1 MFLKVHGIKLHGKKR
16 LSIKNPIENALNP
29 SVVYFPLESNG
40 VLYKKVVE
48 IGTRVLMGQPI
59 LYREDRYAHPVCSSV
74 SGTVSDIKK
83 MLHSNGKVVEML
95 EITNDFKE
103 ETYYSTCS
111 NIDLSRDEIVNK
123 VKNAGIVGLGG
134 AGFPT
139 YVKYLPKQSA
149 NLIII
154 NAAECEP
161 YITCDFV
168 SILENADK
176 LIRGL
181 KYIMKANG
189 AKQGVIAIKKAKV
202 EAVELLTEKLKSEKH
217 IKLFLLKDKYPV
229 GWEKH
234 IVERV
239 TKKTY
244 AALPREIGVIV
255 NNVQTA
261 ICVCEAVEE
270 NKPLIEKVITVSGE
284 GIKEP
289 KNLRIKIGTKF
300 STLLERCGGYID
312 NLEEAYVIAGGPLSG
327 KSMPNDDFII
337 TSNLNNVVVLLKS
350 PTVITLNCIGCGK
363 CAEICPV
370 KLTPTLIKKAYDSNK
385 ISTIEA
391 LNTMKCVRC
400 GLCSYICPSRVDV
413 SETVGLAKDLLVAS
427 KDVKLDQKK

>member
-1 MFLKVHGIKLHGKKR
+1 MV
-16 LSIKNPIENALNP
+16 LS
-29 SVVYFPLESNG
+29 
-40 VLYKKVVE
+40 
-48 IGTRVLMGQPI
+48 T
-59 LYREDRYAHPVCSSV
+59 
-74 SGTVSDIKK
+74 
-83 MLHSNGKVVEML
+83 
-95 EITNDFKE
+95 
-103 ETYYSTCS
+103 
-111 NIDLSRDEIVNK
+111 
-123 VKNAGIVGLGG
+123 
-134 AGFPT
+134 
-139 YVKYLPKQSA
+139 
-149 NLIII
+149 
-154 NAAECEP
+154 
-161 YITCDFV
+161 
-168 SILENADK
+168 
-176 LIRGL
+176 
-181 KYIMKANG
+181 
-189 AKQGVIAIKKAKV
+189 
-202 EAVELLTEKLKSEKH
+202 
-217 IKLFLLKDKYPV
+217 
-229 GWEKH
+229 
-234 IVERV
+234 
-239 TKKTY
+239 KTY

-413 SETVGLAKDLLVAS
+413 SETVGLAKDLLVTS

>member
-29 SVVYFPLESNG
+29 NVVYFPLESNG
-40 VLYKKVVE
+40 ILYKKVVE

-83 MLHSNGKVVEML
+83 MLHPNGKIVEML

-103 ETYYSTCS
+103 ETFYNACS
-111 NIDLSRDEIVNK
+111 NVDLSRDEIVNR

-139 YVKYLPKQSA
+139 YVKYLPKQNA

-181 KYIMKANG
+181 KYIMKVNG
-189 AKQGVIAIKKAKV
+189 AKRGVIAIKKAKV
-202 EAVELLTEKLKSEKH
+202 EAVELLSEKLKNEKN
-217 IKLFLLKDKYPV
+217 ITLFLLKDKYPV

-261 ICVCEAVEE
+261 ISVCEAIEE

-284 GIKEP
+284 GINEP

-312 NLEEAYVIAGGPLSG
+312 GLEEAYVIAGGPLSG

-370 KLTPTLIKKAYDSNK
+370 KLTPTLIKKAYEKNK

-391 LNTMKCVRC
+391 LNTLKCVRC

-413 SETVGLAKDLLVAS
+413 SEFVGLAKDLLVAS

>member
-16 LSIKNPIENALNP
+16 LSIKNPIEDVLNP
-29 SVVYFPLESNG
+29 SVVYFPLENNG
-40 VLYKKVVE
+40 IVYKKVVE
-48 IGTRVLMGQPI
+48 IGSRVLMGQPI
-59 LYREDRYAHPVCSSV
+59 LYRDDRYAHPVCASV
-74 SGTVSDIKK
+74 SGTISDIKK
-83 MLHSNGKVVEML
+83 MLHPNGKVVEML

-103 ETYYSTCS
+103 EAYYVPAT
-111 NIDLSRDEIVNK
+111 NFDLTRDEIVNK

-139 YVKYLPKQSA
+139 YVKYLPKQNA

-168 SILENADK
+168 SILENSKK

-189 AKQGVIAIKKAKV
+189 AKQGVIAIKSAKV
-202 EAVELLTEKLKSEKH
+202 EAVELLNEVLKEEKD

-239 TKKTY
+239 TKHTY
-244 AALPREIGVIV
+244 AALPREIGVVV

-261 ICVCEAVEE
+261 IAVCEAVEE
-270 NKPLIEKVITVSGE
+270 NKPLIEKVVTVSGE

-300 STLLERCGGYID
+300 SFLLEHCGGFID
-312 NLEEAYVIAGGPLSG
+312 DLEEAYVIVGGPLTG
-327 KSMPNDDFII
+327 KSMSSEDFII

-350 PTVITLNCIGCGK
+350 ETVISLNCIGCGK

-370 KLTPTLIKKAYDSNK
+370 KLTPTLIKKAYDKNK

-413 SETVGLAKDLLVAS
+413 SETVGLAKDLLVES

>member
-16 LSIKNPIENALNP
+16 LSINNPIENALDP
-29 SVVYFPLESNG
+29 SHVYFPLESNG
-40 VLYKKVVE
+40 VTYKKVVE
-48 IGTRVLMGQPI
+48 IGTHVLMGQPI

-74 SGTVSDIKK
+74 SGTISEIKK
-83 MLHSNGKVVEML
+83 MLHPNGKIVEML

-103 ETYYSTCS
+103 EPYFKPSS
-111 NIDLSRDEIVNK
+111 DFELSRDEIVNR

-139 YVKYLPKQSA
+139 YVKYLPKQKA
-149 NLIII
+149 NLVII

-161 YITCDFV
+161 YITCDFI
-168 SILENADK
+168 SILENAKK

-189 AKQGVIAIKKAKV
+189 AKKGVIAIKKAKV
-202 EAVELLTEKLKSEKH
+202 EAVELLNNELKDEPN

-234 IVERV
+234 VVERV

-244 AALPREIGVIV
+244 AQLSREIGVVV

-261 ICVCEAVEE
+261 IAVCDAVEL

-284 GIKEP
+284 GVKEP
-289 KNLRIKIGTKF
+289 KNLRVKIGTKF
-300 STLLERCGGYID
+300 SWVLERCNGYID
-312 NLEEAYVIAGGPLSG
+312 NLDEAYVIAGGPLSG
-327 KSMPNDDFII
+327 NSMPNDEFII
-337 TSNLNNVVVLLKS
+337 TASLNNVVVLLKS
-350 PTVITLNCIGCGK
+350 ETVITLNCIGCGK
-363 CAEICPV
+363 CADICPV
-370 KLTPTLIKKAYDSNK
+370 KLTPTLIKKAYDKNK
-385 ISTIEA
+385 LSTLES
-391 LNTMKCVRC
+391 LNTTKCVRC

-413 SETVGLAKDLLVAS
+413 SETVGLAKDLLVES
-427 KDVKLDQKK
+427 KNVRVEQKK